1 MTAHTWDEATHFCKK
16 CGVQQGYHAEEC
28 LATANC
34 HGMMHHLVKRQWEQG
49 KIPPLKRFG
58 EGDVKVVIVERFP
71 PPESA

>member
-1 MTAHTWDEATHFCKK
+1 MTHNWDEATHYCTR

-34 HGMMHHLVKRQWEQG
+34 TGFMHHLVKRQWERKG
-49 KIPPLKRFG
+49 
-58 EGDVKVVIVERFP
+58 VIVERFP